1 MTPNKEIED
10 QFTSAVKSALD
21 AASGAI
27 LQPFGADSMPAQA
40 DEPESRGVWRIVLL
54 SLASAAIATVVAAAV
69 LLYFGRDNLAQMT
82 AEMAQI
88 WPGGASVRPPEATVA
103 TSGGTAGSGLTAAA
117 PNSAAALSAS
127 TVEPPPAAA
136 APAFER
142 LAALSPRTP
151 MVPAIGNPAST
162 ASIAAK
168 PRRPASAAA
177 GRPRRLKLARSRP
190 SPAAPSK
197 QASLLPPQK
206 GGAGAGAPA
215 PMRSIVVSS
224 IDHMVYWAFEPA
236 GKIFRSTDRKNWQ
249 QQDSGV
255 RNDLFAG
262 QAVSSTVC
270 WAVGRD
276 GTILLTTD
284 GKRWQRIRSPTNE
297 NLVGVSAASADVAEI
312 VTTDGSHFATL
323 DRGSNWQPN

>member
-1 MTPNKEIED
+1 MLMTPNKEIED

-21 AASGAI
+21 AASGAV

-40 DEPESRGVWRIVLL
+40 DEAESRGVWRIALL
-54 SLASAAIATVVAAAV
+54 SLASAAIAAVVAAAV

-88 WPGGASVRPPEATVA
+88 WPGGAPVTPPEATVG
-103 TSGGTAGSGLTAAA
+103 TSGATAGSGLTAAA

-127 TVEPPPAAA
+127 AAA
-136 APAFER
+136 ATPAPEK
-142 LAALSPRTP
+142 LAALSPAP
-151 MVPAIGNPAST
+151 MVPAIGNRAST
-162 ASIAAK
+162 ASITAK

-206 GGAGAGAPA
+206 GGARASAPA
-215 PMRSIVVSS
+215 PMRSIVISS
-224 IDHMVYWAFEPA
+224 TDHMVYWAFEPA